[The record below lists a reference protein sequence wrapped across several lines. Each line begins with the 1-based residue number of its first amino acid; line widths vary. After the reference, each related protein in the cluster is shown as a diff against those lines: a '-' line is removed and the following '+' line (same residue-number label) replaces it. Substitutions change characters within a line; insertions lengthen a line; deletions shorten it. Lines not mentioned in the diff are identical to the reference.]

1 MREPHRQAGAVSI
14 CTYADGKHHEEIF
27 SSQENLLVFA
37 GFGGCSWLGLW
48 ADEAGIILSRV
59 FIQQRAKHKSC
70 CLLELQPGNN
80 GTNYYTNSSTIDIV
94 EKRSSR

>member
-1 MREPHRQAGAVSI
+1 MRDENHTQAGAVSI

-37 GFGGCSWLGLW
+37 GFGGWAW

-80 GTNYYTNSSTIDIV
+80 GTNYYTNSSTIDIG

>member
-1 MREPHRQAGAVSI
+1 MR
-14 CTYADGKHHEEIF
+14 K
-27 SSQENLLVFA
+27 SSVRKKISRFLLVLVAAA
-37 GFGGCSWLGLW
+37 GWACGL

-59 FIQQRAKHKSC
+59 FIQQRAKHKSL

>member
-1 MREPHRQAGAVSI
+1 MREPHTQAGAVSI

-27 SSQENLLVFA
+27 SSQENLSVFA
-37 GFGGCSWLGLW
+37 DFGGWACGLL

-59 FIQQRAKHKSC
+59 FIQQRAKHKSWR
-70 CLLELQPGNN
+70 LLELQPGNN